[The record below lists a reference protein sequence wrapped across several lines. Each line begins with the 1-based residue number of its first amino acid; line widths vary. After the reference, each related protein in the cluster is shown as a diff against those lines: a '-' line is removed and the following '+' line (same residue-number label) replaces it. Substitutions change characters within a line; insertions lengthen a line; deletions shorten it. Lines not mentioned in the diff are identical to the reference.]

1 MGIQIQTVLITAIM
15 ALCFIAPRISKQIEA
30 RSKIFLLIGTG
41 GLVSLYFADLLP
53 DVVQLGGA
61 SSLGIILLV
70 WLGYSYLHMFHMKHH
85 EHEHDEHGEDHQHH
99 THVRLPDSSTLLV
112 ASMVCHCFSSGAL
125 LFLSH
130 ELSAKVA
137 TSVFLAL
144 IGHKGYEALSV
155 SVLLTQRTKSRKKF
169 ALSAIAYSLSF
180 PIGVASAAVLNDWFG
195 NTVSPAAIKTAI
207 IVVASIAVGSLAGC
221 MVNDFLLPSLQ
232 HLRTR
237 VHEGAWILLGAGLT
251 FAFTV
256 AFPG

>member
-1 MGIQIQTVLITAIM
+1 MGIQIQTVLITLIM
-15 ALCFIAPRISKQIEA
+15 ALCFAAPRISKQIEA

-53 DVVQLGGA
+53 DVVHLGGA
-61 SSLGIILLV
+61 PSLGIILFV
-70 WLGYSYLHMFHMKHH
+70 WLAYSYLHTFHMEHH
-85 EHEHDEHGEDHQHH
+85 EHEPHSEGPQAH
-99 THVRLPDSSTLLV
+99 THAHIPDSSTLLV

-137 TSVFLAL
+137 ASVFLAL

-155 SVLLTQRTKSRKKF
+155 SVLLSQRTKSRKKF
-169 ALSAIAYSLSF
+169 VLSAIAYSLSF
-180 PIGVASAAVLNDWFG
+180 PIGVASAAVLTERFG
-195 NTVSPAAIKTAI
+195 TGVSPAAIRTVI

-221 MVNDFLLPSLQ
+221 MVNDFLLPSLR
-232 HLRTR
+232 HLKNRL
-237 VHEGAWILLGAGLT
+237 HEGAWVLLGACLT
-251 FAFTV
+251 LIFTV